1 MATLTINTTSPQDA
15 RIIAAFRDFSGDD
28 TAGAAE
34 VKAWLIG
41 QLRGMVRS
49 YETRVANEA
58 ASAGVVD
65 IDPT

>member
-1 MATLTINTTSPQDA
+1 MATLTITTTSPQDA
-15 RIIAAFRDFSGDD
+15 RIIEAFRDFSDDD
-28 TAGAAE
+28 TVGAEE

-65 IDPT
+65 IDPS